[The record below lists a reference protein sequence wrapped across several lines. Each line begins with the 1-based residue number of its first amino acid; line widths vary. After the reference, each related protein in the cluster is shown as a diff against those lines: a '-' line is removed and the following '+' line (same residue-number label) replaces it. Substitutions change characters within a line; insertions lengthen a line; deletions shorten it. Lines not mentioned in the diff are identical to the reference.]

1 MWRDTAKTMMVRVRL
16 FASLREIVGRGELE
30 LELRD
35 GATPDDAWQ
44 QLSGTHPQLSG
55 KRASLAAAI
64 NRRYATFDD
73 DLAEGDELVFIP
85 PVSGG

>member
-1 MWRDTAKTMMVRVRL
+1 MMVRVRL

-35 GATPDDAWQ
+35 GSTPDDAWR
-44 QLSGTHPQLSG
+44 QLSGGHPGLAG
-55 KRASLAAAI
+55 KRASLSAAI
-64 NRRYATFDD
+64 NRRYASFDD

>member
-1 MWRDTAKTMMVRVRL
+1 MVRVRL
-16 FASLREIVGRGELE
+16 FASLREVVGRGELE

-35 GATPDDAWQ
+35 GSTPDDAWR
-44 QLSGTHPQLSG
+44 QLSDSHPGLAVR
-55 KRASLAAAI
+55 RASLSAAI
-64 NRRYATFDD
+64 NRRYASFDD